1 MSDSSRLKARDRIG
15 QLVDEGSFVELD
27 KYLERS
33 NAVLGYKDVS
43 VQGEGVVS
51 VSYTHL
57 HRSFGNAYRKTVA
70 MSQLRHEAGGD
81 RAEFVLPQLSFVQ
94 AADCRPY
101 GALCVPGRHEHGD
114 NF

>member
-43 VQGEGVVS
+43 VQGEGEMCIRDR
-51 VSYTHL
+51 SYRLIVIPPFRGGQDWQT
-57 HRSFGNAYRKTVA
+57 AIQTTVR
-70 MSQLRHEAGGD
+70 QR
-81 RAEFVLPQLSFVQ
+81 
-94 AADCRPY
+94 
-101 GALCVPGRHEHGD
+101 
-114 NF
+114 